1 MPLPKKPSP
10 YSPLKIAT
18 WIFVAAGFF
27 GAIAAIYLEVSPLL
41 AAIAYVAV
49 FVPVAFIYPH
59 IALLLI
65 FALTPFQNDLSA
77 GGPLKFS
84 IAEVNLLFTIPVCLL
99 NLVSKRR
106 PLRFG
111 PVIWPV
117 LLYLLACLA
126 SSLPELGNPT
136 TLTAYVQMVLY
147 LVVTVVVFASISKES
162 HDLLLPLYGLAFLGI
177 FFGLA
182 SFASKGGYVLGIH
195 KNNLGGSLSSAVII
209 SAELWFASAGTKRR
223 KWLTLA
229 LLIETAGLVFT
240 LSRGSW
246 MAAIVG
252 LTIIGFMRRQ
262 FKLMVRVL
270 PLLAIV
276 IALAWMILPEAEK
289 EYATDFD
296 RSARN
301 IEARYDNIAKA
312 KAMFKQNPL
321 FGLGVE
327 VRKQMDATNL
337 LWVSLAESGIIGF
350 GSFVLIYVVLLRM
363 IWKDHKRLDLHHPL
377 HSLLVVAAALGLGR
391 VAHGMVDHYWVRGST
406 VMCWA
411 AVGMATRL
419 HANLASAPVLAPA
432 RRNSKR
438 KRNPF
443 SSPQRSPLPLT
454 SRIHG
459 SSRDEFH

>member
-1 MPLPKKPSP
+1 MPPAKTPRQLSPS
-10 YSPLKIAT
+10 KIVT
-18 WIFVAAGFF
+18 WILVAAAFF
-27 GAIAAIYLEVSPLL
+27 GAVSVLYLEVSPLL
-41 AAIAYVAV
+41 AAIVYVGV
-49 FVPVAFIYPH
+49 FIPVAFLYPH

-84 IAEVNLLFTIPVCLL
+84 IAEVNLLFTVPVCLL

-126 SSLPELGNPT
+126 SSLPELGNPV
-136 TLTAYVQMVLY
+136 TLTAYIQMVLY
-147 LVVTVVVFASISKES
+147 LIVTVVVFASISKEP
-162 HDLLLPLYGLAFLGI
+162 HDLLLPLYGLAFIGI

-195 KNNLGGSLSSAVII
+195 KNNLGGSLASAVVI
-209 SAELWFASAGTKRR
+209 SAELWFTSANTKRR

-252 LTIIGFMRRQ
+252 LTVIGFMRRQ
-262 FKLMVRVL
+262 VKLMARVL

-276 IALAWMILPEAEK
+276 IAIAWMVLPEAER

-296 RSARN
+296 RNAHN

-337 LWVSLAESGIIGF
+337 VWVSLAESGIIGF
-350 GSFVLIYVVLLRM
+350 ASFVLIYVVLLRM

-419 HANLASAPVLAPA
+419 HANLAGSPMLAPA

-443 SSPQRSPLPLT
+443 SNPPRSPLPIT
-454 SRIHG
+454 GHISE
-459 SSRDEFH
+459 SSRD

>member
-1 MPLPKKPSP
+1 MPSP
-10 YSPLKIAT
+10 KSPRPLTPFKIAAWVLVAAALFGAVAALYVWVSPL
-18 WIFVAAGFF
+18 
-27 GAIAAIYLEVSPLL
+27 IAAIV
-41 AAIAYVAV
+41 YVGI
-49 FVPVAFIYPH
+49 FVPTAFVYPH

-65 FALTPFQNDLSA
+65 FALTPLQNDLSA

-84 IAEVNLLFTIPVCLL
+84 IAEVNLLLTIPVCLL
-99 NLVSKRR
+99 NLASRRR

-117 LLYLLACLA
+117 LLYLLACLV
-126 SSLPELGNPT
+126 SSLPELGNPA

-147 LVVTVVVFASISKES
+147 LVVTVTVFASISRETK
-162 HDLLLPLYGLAFLGI
+162 DLLLPLYGLAFICI

-182 SFASKGGYVLGIH
+182 AFASKGGYVLGLH
-195 KNNLGGSLSSAVII
+195 KNNLGGSLASAVII

-229 LLIETAGLVFT
+229 LLIETGGLVFT

-246 MAAIVG
+246 LAAIVG
-252 LTIIGFMRRQ
+252 LTVIAFMRRQ
-262 FKLMVRVL
+262 FRLIVRVL
-270 PLLAIV
+270 PLLTIV
-276 IALAWMILPEAEK
+276 IAVAWMILPEAEK

-296 RSARN
+296 RANYN
-301 IEARYDNIAKA
+301 IEARFMSIAKA

-337 LWVSLAESGIIGF
+337 VWVSLAESGIFGF
-350 GSFVLIYVVLLRM
+350 ASFVLIYVVLLRM

-419 HANLASAPVLAPA
+419 HANLAGSPALAPA
-432 RRNSKR
+432 RRNPKR

-443 SSPQRSPLPLT
+443 SNPQRSPLAV
-454 SRIHG
+454 SARIPG
-459 SSRDEFH
+459 SPRD